1 MNVSHR
7 ADPHCEQ
14 EQRLLLLLQGSPRPV
29 LVAAVLEPGVTERAA
44 LLSDSSECAEHSPSS
59 LPLVGHSSL
68 LLTPAGQARHCR
80 ALCSTAQ
87 GAVPRAEQ
95 GGKLK
100 EQAPC
105 KQHKSESLPSPL
117 RCCSQEGFTCLSPS
131 GRRRGA
137 AEPPAAHPRV
147 AGAVT
152 PSLHAQRCA
161 RASECN
167 KKERG
172 CSERRKARGTTALYR
187 RALVGQD
194 SGTESLPW
202 QPQGNTLRTVPK
214 DCSACWD
221 CCLAPLTSPALL
233 CASNTPVP
241 ALSLTVPCC
250 TRPSWHFSPI
260 VTMLQLRRK
269 PFFSSL
275 SQSFG

>member
-1 MNVSHR
+1 M
-7 ADPHCEQ
+7 
-14 EQRLLLLLQGSPRPV
+14 
-29 LVAAVLEPGVTERAA
+29 LVAAVLEPGVTESSVIVRQQWVCRAQPF
-44 LLSDSSECAEHSPSS
+44 LPSS
-59 LPLVGHSSL
+59 LPLVGHSSR

-105 KQHKSESLPSPL
+105 KQQEGESLPSPL

-131 GRRRGA
+131 GRRRGV

-172 CSERRKARGTTALYR
+172 CSERRKARGTTAPVLQKSPR
-187 RALVGQD
+187 GTGFGNRIPPLAAPGKRFEDCAKGLQRVLGTLPCPPHIPSPPLCIQHPHPSAVTHRALLHQALVALFPHRDTAPAQ
-194 SGTESLPW
+194 EEAFFLFSLPVLW
-202 QPQGNTLRTVPK
+202 LKEG
-214 DCSACWD
+214 
-221 CCLAPLTSPALL
+221 LL
-233 CASNTPVP
+233 G
-241 ALSLTVPCC
+241 
-250 TRPSWHFSPI
+250 
-260 VTMLQLRRK
+260 
-269 PFFSSL
+269 SS
-275 SQSFG
+275 